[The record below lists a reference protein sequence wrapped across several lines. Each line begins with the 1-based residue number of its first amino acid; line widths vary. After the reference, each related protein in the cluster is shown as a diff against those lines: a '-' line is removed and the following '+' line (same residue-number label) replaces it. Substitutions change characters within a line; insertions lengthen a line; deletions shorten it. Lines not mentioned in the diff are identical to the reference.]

1 MSVTKVSVTNRS
13 NGFIS
18 YVLPDERIRRE
29 FYPNET
35 KEISIDE
42 LHKVAVQT
50 GGREL
55 LYNFLFIND
64 QKVVR
69 EVLNIEEELEYWL
82 KEAQIPAW
90 INSCSLDEFK
100 DALDFAPEGIK
111 DLIKKYSVS
120 EPLND
125 VRKRQAL
132 LDILN
137 FSVDSAIQIETL
149 AKQEDEVDGSEN
161 VSAGG
166 HKRRAKT
173 STIENAEKA
182 QPKYKVINVK
192 E

>member
-100 DALDFAPEGIK
+100 DAFDFAPEGIK